1 MPIPSWLS
9 RWSAESTPDPA
20 VEAEASRLRD
30 MSARFASRGLVWV
43 VLTVSYGKEWAA
55 FDIPHSMVAPDKDAL
70 RALVADVRAR
80 RRVLSVRFETA
91 SPGVSPGALGI

>member
-1 MPIPSWLS
+1 MTLPSWLS

-43 VLTVSYGKEWAA
+43 VLTVSYGREGSAV
-55 FDIPHSMVAPDKDAL
+55 DIPHSVVALDKGGL
-70 RALVADVRAR
+70 RALVSDMRTR
-80 RRVLSVRFETA
+80 GRVLSVCFEMA
-91 SPGVSPGALGI
+91 SPGVSAGVLGI